1 MLITE
6 AKKIPET
13 EMLYNSPIQLFMGN
27 NPIINTKIKF
37 MIKSRM
43 LNSSFLFL
51 VDRTFRL
58 TSFVNIFIPKI
69 T

>member
-13 EMLYNSPIQLFMGN
+13 ETLYNSLIQLFMGN
-27 NPIINTKIKF
+27 MPIINTKIKF
-37 MIKSRM
+37 MIKSRI
-43 LNSSFLFL
+43 LNSNFLFL